1 MSSSERQ
8 HKASTTLLY
17 SLNFDQLRRKI
28 AFTRTAEHRLK
39 QCLKVYHG
47 KSVES
52 SIELHFIG
60 YTDLMVDGAPLP
72 HQPDTTLRWLI
83 DRLRS

>member
-52 SIELHFIG
+52 SIELHFIKQKPTVWRQG
-60 YTDLMVDGAPLP
+60 SIG
-72 HQPDTTLRWLI
+72 
-83 DRLRS
+83 